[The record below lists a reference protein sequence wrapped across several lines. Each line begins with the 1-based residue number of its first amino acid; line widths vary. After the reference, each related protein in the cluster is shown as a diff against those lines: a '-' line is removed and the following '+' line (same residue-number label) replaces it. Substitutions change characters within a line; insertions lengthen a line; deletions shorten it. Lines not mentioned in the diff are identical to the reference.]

1 MALNTGITASLV
13 LLTDPPPDAQCVT
26 NLSEILQGAANY
38 LTVEITN
45 PAEVASD
52 GSSIANQALNLAN
65 VALATAQETAASI
78 PERRAATEP
87 FSIPGGSPTVD
98 SLLSLTWSPS
108 MPDANYFVQVAFYGP
123 AGTTGNYSWAV
134 VDTSRT
140 VDGCQIRLNNIPAN
154 FKLAWVVEDLQT

>member
-52 GSSIANQALNLAN
+52 GSSIANQALNVAN
-65 VALATAQETAASI
+65 TALATAQETAASI
-78 PERRAATEP
+78 PARRANTEP
-87 FSIPGGSPTVD
+87 ISIPTGD
-98 SLLSLTWSPS
+98 STMAIPLNPA
-108 MPDANYFVQVAFYGP
+108 MPDANYFVQIAFYGP
-123 AGTTGNYSWAV
+123 VGATGNYSWCV
-134 VDTSRT
+134 VDSSRT
-140 VDGCQIRLNNIPAN
+140 AEGCQVRFNNIPAN
-154 FKLAWVVEDLQT
+154 FKVAWVVEDLQT

>member
-78 PERRAATEP
+78 PARRASSEP
-87 FSIPGGSPTVD
+87 ISLPSGDPVVSISWTPE
-98 SLLSLTWSPS
+98 
-108 MPDANYFVQVAFYGP
+108 MPDDKYFVQVCFYGP
-123 AGTTGNYSWAV
+123 NVAGVNFAWWVIDA
-134 VDTSRT
+134 SRT
-140 VDGCQIRLNNIPAN
+140 VSGCQMKFNNIPVN
-154 FKLAWVVEDLQT
+154 FKYSWVVQDLQT